1 MRERRG
7 FTLVE
12 LLVVI
17 AIIGILIALLLPA
30 VQQAREA
37 ARRMSCSNNLKQI
50 ALSMH
55 NYESAMRQFP
65 PIGESINY
73 SFSVQAQLL
82 PFCEQ
87 ENLRRLIDFHVE
99 LGHPRNGVNPEHAV
113 PALTPVEFFTCPSDD
128 TPVVKTVETASAGPF
143 EFAGTNY
150 CVNVGSGTGDYVSF
164 GDPTDGISWAGAKVK
179 FRDITDGTSNTVA
192 FAETLMGPGTEPAS
206 TPQGKLMQKYIAKGS
221 GRNISDVHALRN
233 YIDANDL
240 SGMLSQVTG
249 WDGQRG
255 STWIRGFGSG
265 GGAMNGYITPNSKF
279 PDISIRAYVVMGPRS
294 NHPGGAMTVFCDGS
308 VHFLAD
314 TINVET
320 LHNLFARNDGEVI
333 GEY

>member
-55 NYESAMRQFP
+55 NYESSMRQFP
-65 PIGESINY
+65 PIGESISY

-87 ENLRRLIDFHVE
+87 ANLQRLIDFNVE
-99 LGHPRNGVNPEHAV
+99 LGHPRDGVNPEHVVA
-113 PALTPVEFFTCPSDD
+113 ARTPVEFFTCPSDD
-128 TPVVKTVETASAGPF
+128 MAVVKTIETARGGPF

-164 GDPTDGISWAGAKVK
+164 GDPTDGISWSGAKVK

-192 FAETLMGPGTEPAS
+192 FAETLMGPGMEPAS
-206 TPQGKLMQKYIAKGS
+206 TPQGQQMQKYIAKGS
-221 GRNISDVHALRN
+221 GRNISDVHAMRD

-240 SGMLSQVTG
+240 SGMLGQVSS

-265 GGAMNGYITPNSKF
+265 GGAINGYIPPNSKF
-279 PDISIRAYVVMGPRS
+279 PDISVRAYVVMGPRS

-308 VHFLAD
+308 VHFLPD
-314 TINVET
+314 TINAET
-320 LHNLFARNDGEVI
+320 LHHLFARNDGEVL